1 MATRSTKTDSPVAAR
16 EQMDEQQGQTG
27 PDPKEQKREVREQE
41 KTQREELG
49 QKDTGAAAKAA
60 TALQKHAQDA
70 PAAARAG
77 THMNAPTRGGF
88 MDQLSRRSGADA
100 LEGHYVTIDLG
111 HKDVKQTFED
121 RFGTD
126 DDGNLNHTGNFG
138 VYLEPQL
145 RNPDTGIPET
155 ITVRLRDDTHALV
168 VVPYEACSPAGPRG
182 RS

>member
-1 MATRSTKTDSPVAAR
+1 VASRSTKSDSPVAAR

-27 PDPKEQKREVREQE
+27 PDPKQQRAEVRDQE

-49 QKDTGAAAKAA
+49 QKDTGSAAKAA
-60 TALQKHAQDA
+60 TALQKMTEDA

-77 THMNAPTRGGF
+77 THANTPTRGGF

-100 LEGHYVTIDLG
+100 LEGHYVTIDLN
-111 HKDVKQTFED
+111 HKDVKQAFED
-121 RFGTD
+121 KFGTD
-126 DDGNLNHTGNFG
+126 DDGNLNHTGDFG

-155 ITVRLRDDTHALV
+155 ISVRLRDDTHALV
-168 VVPYEACSPAGPRG
+168 VVPYEACRPAGPRG

>member
-1 MATRSTKTDSPVAAR
+1 VASRSTKSDSPVAAR

-27 PDPKEQKREVREQE
+27 PDPKQQRAEVRAE
-41 KTQREELG
+41 
-49 QKDTGAAAKAA
+49 
-60 TALQKHAQDA
+60 DA

-77 THMNAPTRGGF
+77 THANTPTRGGF

-100 LEGHYVTIDLG
+100 LEGHYVTIDLN
-111 HKDVKQTFED
+111 HKDVKQAFED
-121 RFGTD
+121 KFGTD
-126 DDGNLNHTGNFG
+126 DDGNLNHTGDFG

-155 ITVRLRDDTHALV
+155 ISVRLRDDTHALV
-168 VVPYEACSPAGPRG
+168 VVPYEACRPAGPRG

>member
-27 PDPKEQKREVREQE
+27 PDPKAQKREVRDQE

-49 QKDTGAAAKAA
+49 QKDTGPAAKAA
-60 TALQKHAQDA
+60 TALQKMAADA

-77 THMNAPTRGGF
+77 THTNAPTRGGF
-88 MDQLSRRSGADA
+88 MDQLSRRSGRDA

-111 HKDVKQTFED
+111 HKDVKQAFED

-155 ITVRLRDDTHALV
+155 ITVQPQRRHAR
-168 VVPYEACSPAGPRG
+168 ARSWSRTRRCSPAGPRG
-182 RS
+182 P